1 MKTWK
6 ENIDIWSD
14 IGKIACK
21 PEKVSF
27 ESDDS
32 TVFYD
37 AKNGKKYAFAGSGD
51 LREFSLFKEF
61 KLKE

>member
-14 IGKIACK
+14 IGKVNCK
-21 PEKVSF
+21 PEYVSF

-37 AKNGKKYAFAGSGD
+37 SKNGKKYTFAGNSG
-51 LREFSLFKEF
+51 LREFSLFNEF